1 MQPLNVRRSARARLA
16 ELPDDELIAIARR
29 QLPHVTTAY
38 EVLVKR
44 YQDRLLRTCNRY
56 LCSFHDAEE
65 AVHETLLRV
74 FHHLP
79 SFKGESS
86 FKTWLY
92 RIAYNESMN
101 VLRKRRD
108 HADLDDPGVE
118 GELALAAEGGPEAA
132 VMNRQVEKLLARLSP
147 EDRTVVVFRTV
158 AELEFQEIADIL
170 QLNLS
175 TVKMRHQRAI
185 DKLRQLLSAS
195 DMTLPK

>member
-1 MQPLNVRRSARARLA
+1 MQPPVVRRSARARLA
-16 ELPDDELIAIARR
+16 ELADDELIAIARK

-79 SFKGESS
+79 GFKGDSS
-86 FKTWLY
+86 FRTWLY

-101 VLRKRRD
+101 ILRKRRD
-108 HADLDDPGVE
+108 HVDVDEMDNDQALDETPVTVLE
-118 GELALAAEGGPEAA
+118 AE
-132 VMNRQVEKLLARLSP
+132 VLNRQVERLLAQLSQ

-158 AELEFQEIADIL
+158 AELEFQDIADIL
-170 QLNLS
+170 QQNLS
-175 TVKMRHQRAI
+175 TVKMRYQRAI
-185 DKLRQLLSAS
+185 EKLRQQLAV
-195 DMTLPK
+195 M

>member
-1 MQPLNVRRSARARLA
+1 MQPPVARRSARARLS
-16 ELPDDELIAIARR
+16 ELPDDELIAIARK

-79 SFKGESS
+79 KFKGESS

-92 RIAYNESMN
+92 RIAHNESMN
-101 VLRKRRD
+101 LLRKRKE
-108 HADLDDPGVE
+108 HADVDDIDIE
-118 GELALAAEGGPEAA
+118 AEGAHSAELE
-132 VMNRQVEKLLARLSP
+132 QVEMSQQVEALLNQLGQ

-170 QLNLS
+170 QQNLS
-175 TVKMRHQRAI
+175 TVKMRYQRAI
-185 DKLRQLLSAS
+185 EKLRQLINA
-195 DMTLPK
+195 

>member
-1 MQPLNVRRSARARLA
+1 MQPPNARRSARARLA
-16 ELPDDELIAIARR
+16 ALPDDELIAIARK

-79 SFKGESS
+79 GFKGDSS

-108 HADLDDPGVE
+108 HADVDALEIEHEQDDSP
-118 GELALAAEGGPEAA
+118 AAELETA
-132 VMNRQVEKLLARLSP
+132 VMNRQVERLLAQLSQ

-170 QLNLS
+170 QQNLS
-175 TVKMRHQRAI
+175 TVKMRYQRAI
-185 DKLRQLLSAS
+185 EKLRQLTATEGGRSR
-195 DMTLPK
+195 

>member
-1 MQPLNVRRSARARLA
+1 MTPPVVRRSARARLA
-16 ELPDDELIAIARR
+16 ELPDADLILVARR

-56 LCSFHDAEE
+56 LCSIHDAEE

-92 RIAYNESMN
+92 RIAHNESMN

-108 HADLDDPGVE
+108 H
-118 GELALAAEGGPEAA
+118 LALEEVEPEALQQDGA
-132 VMNRQVEKLLARLSP
+132 AALDEGILQQQMNRLLAQLGQD
-147 EDRTVVVFRTV
+147 DRTVIALRLV

-170 QLNLS
+170 QMNLS
-175 TVKMRHQRAI
+175 AVKMRYQRAI
-185 DKLRQLLSAS
+185 EKIRVLL
-195 DMTLPK
+195 

>member
-1 MQPLNVRRSARARLA
+1 MRRSARARLT

-44 YQDRLLRTCNRY
+44 YQERLQRTCNRY

-79 SFKGESS
+79 GFKGDSS
-86 FKTWLY
+86 FKTWLF
-92 RIAYNESMN
+92 RIAHNESMN
-101 VLRKRRD
+101 VLRKRKD
-108 HADLDDPGVE
+108 HLNVDDVDLDSESE
-118 GELALAAEGGPEAA
+118 GAPANALETV
-132 VMNRQVEKLLARLSP
+132 VMNRQVEQMLRQLSQ

-170 QLNLS
+170 QQNLS
-175 TVKMRHQRAI
+175 TVKMRYQRAI
-185 DKLRQLLSAS
+185 EKLRQLL
-195 DMTLPK
+195 

>member
-1 MQPLNVRRSARARLA
+1 MQPPIVRRSARARLA
-16 ELPDDELIAIARR
+16 ELPDDELISISRR

-38 EVLVKR
+38 EVLIKR

-65 AVHETLLRV
+65 AVHEILLRV

-79 SFKGESS
+79 GFKGESS

-108 HADLDDPGVE
+108 HVNVDDLELDSDAITLAD
-118 GELALAAEGGPEAA
+118 GGPEAA
-132 VMNRQVEKLLARLSP
+132 VMNRQVEKLLARLNQ

-170 QLNLS
+170 QQNLS
-175 TVKMRHQRAI
+175 TVKMRYQRAI
-185 DKLRQLLSAS
+185 EKLRQQMGGFAAARV
-195 DMTLPK
+195 